1 MSLIYP
7 NVDCAA
13 QQRLQSNYVL
23 DNYRFEKSIGQG
35 TFGKVKLALFVPT
48 NKKYAVKILNKTQ
61 IQLKKEVH
69 LVKREL
75 DIIPKFNHPNVI
87 HVKCMFEDENNYYII
102 MDYCENGELFD
113 YIVKHQSLTEDE
125 TALFFYQ
132 LINGVEH
139 IHSKQVVHRDLKPE
153 NLLLTKSNMLKIIDF
168 GLSNHFHEN
177 DSKLL
182 ETKCGSPSYA
192 APEIIK
198 GFPYDG
204 RKTDVW
210 CCGIITYAMICGY
223 LPFEGEE
230 NKEIFDNILKGDITF
245 PENVPENVEYIIRE
259 MLIAEPNERI
269 VIADIKRSS
278 LYLQGRKL
286 FNSLYGNQTIPTFN
300 IDRKIALRTP
310 NSDNG
315 EYEDNTNV
323 NVQQVTKPKETIV
336 FVNKG
341 GNNGVSGSNSSSNN
355 KPVKNGFRKKILQL
369 TTTHNQNRHVNM
381 RTDINLNNHIYHGR
395 FSPVTQHV
403 SNGNNNIISM
413 KKLFSHN
420 SNHTKSTNARH
431 HHNNINIHNVNQHH
445 IILSNITT
453 PNTTPTTTVS
463 NIDSISHAMV
473 VPKFK
478 TKNSFK
484 KTNLKYD
491 SRNPLKS
498 KLGAFYLYKQ
508 NNLNQFLSPHKL
520 ITVTNNR
527 GGKSVRKESDA
538 VPTEPNPMFPRFVS
552 TTRKMKS
559 SNNSN
564 RLNSDI
570 DKIILNNNK
579 NIISTRNNNNL
590 YVIKYTSPNLPK
602 ERNHSHEGRNC
613 STVSNVRVYVN
624 GNGFLPKLI

>member
-7 NVDCAA
+7 NVDCPE
-13 QQRLQSNYVL
+13 QQCLQSNYVL

-35 TFGKVKLALFVPT
+35 TFGKVKLALFLPT

-87 HVKCMFEDENNYYII
+87 HVKCIFEDETNYYII

-113 YIVKHQSLTEDE
+113 YIVKHHSLTEDE

-139 IHSKQVVHRDLKPE
+139 IHSKHVVHRDLKPE

-168 GLSNHFHEN
+168 GLSNHCGEG

-230 NKEIFDNILKGDITF
+230 NKEIFDNILKGAITF

-286 FNSLYGNQTIPTFN
+286 FSSLYGNQTIPTFN
-300 IDRKIALRTP
+300 IYDRKIVLTTP

-315 EYEDNTNV
+315 EYEDNANV
-323 NVQQVTKPKETIV
+323 KGNKTKETIV
-336 FVNKG
+336 FANKG
-341 GNNGVSGSNSSSNN
+341 GNNGVCISNVNN
-355 KPVKNGFRKKILQL
+355 IKQIKNGFRKKVLQL
-369 TTTHNQNRHVNM
+369 TTTHNQNRHTNM
-381 RTDINLNNHIYHGR
+381 RTDINLNNNVYHGR
-395 FSPVTQHV
+395 FSPITQHV
-403 SNGNNNIISM
+403 CNGNNNIITM

-420 SNHTKSTNARH
+420 THTKNANSRH
-431 HHNNINIHNVNQHH
+431 HHNIHNHNQHR

-463 NIDSISHAMV
+463 NIDSTSHAMV

-484 KTNLKYD
+484 KGELKYD
-491 SRNPLKS
+491 LRNPMKS

-520 ITVTNNR
+520 ITVTNAR
-527 GGKSVRKESDA
+527 GGKSVRKENDV
-538 VPTEPNPMFPRFVS
+538 VPTEPNPLFPRFVS

-559 SNNSN
+559 SNRNNSN
-564 RLNSDI
+564 KLNNEI
-570 DKIILNNNK
+570 DKIILNNNNK
-579 NIISTRNNNNL
+579 GVCSTRNNNNL
-590 YVIKYTSPNLPK
+590 YVLKHSNVNVPK
-602 ERNHSHEGRNC
+602 ERNHSQEGRSC
-613 STVSNVRVYVN
+613 STVSNVRVYGN